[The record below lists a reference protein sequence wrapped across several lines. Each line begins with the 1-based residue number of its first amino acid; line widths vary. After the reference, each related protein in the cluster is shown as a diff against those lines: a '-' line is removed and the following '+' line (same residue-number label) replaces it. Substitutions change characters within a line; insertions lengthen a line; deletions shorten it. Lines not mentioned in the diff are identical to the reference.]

1 MENMKNIL
9 CYGDSN
15 THGTKPID
23 FDMLDVDFIPSTYRY
38 PEEKRWTTI
47 MQKGLGDNYNIIVEG
62 LNGRCTVFD
71 DPVEGIHKNG
81 STYLLP
87 CLESH
92 APLDLVILTL
102 GTNDLKN
109 RFSVTAFEVA
119 LGIGK
124 IIDIIK
130 KSGSG
135 PDGSCPEILI
145 VCPPPLGKLSHLS
158 EILVGGQEKSLELDK
173 NFKKV
178 AKLNNC
184 HYFNLGRIIKTSSK
198 DGVHY
203 DQEELVKIGENLA
216 LKVKEIFGQ

>member
-1 MENMKNIL
+1 MKNIL

-15 THGTKPID
+15 THGTRPID

-38 PEEKRWTTI
+38 PPEKRWTTI
-47 MQKGLGDNYNIIVEG
+47 LQNELGEDYNIIVEG
-62 LNGRCTVFD
+62 LNGRNTVFD

-81 STYLLP
+81 STYLIP

-92 APLDLVILTL
+92 APLDLVMVAL

-109 RFSVTAFEVA
+109 RFSVTAFEIA
-119 LGIGK
+119 MGIGVL
-124 IIDIIK
+124 IDIIK

-135 PDGSCPEILI
+135 PGGSCPEILI

-158 EILVGGQEKSLELDK
+158 QILIGGQEKSRELDK

-178 AKLNNC
+178 AKLNSC
-184 HYFNLGRIIKTSSK
+184 HYFNLGGLIKTSSK

-203 DQEELVKIGENLA
+203 DEEELVKIGKSLA
-216 LKVKEIFGQ
+216 VKVKEIL

>member
-1 MENMKNIL
+1 MKNIL

-23 FDMLDVDFIPSTYRY
+23 FDLLDVDFIPSTYRY
-38 PEEKRWTTI
+38 PEGKRWTTI
-47 MQKGLGDNYNIIVEG
+47 LQKELGNKYNVIVEG

-81 STYLLP
+81 STYLVP

-92 APLDLVILTL
+92 APLDLVIVTL

-109 RFSVTAFEVA
+109 RFSVTAFEIA
-119 LGIGK
+119 MGIGTL
-124 IIDIIK
+124 IDIIK

-135 PDGSCPEILI
+135 PGGTIPEILI
-145 VCPPPLGKLSHLS
+145 VCPPPLGELSYLS

-173 NFKKV
+173 YYKKI
-178 AKLNNC
+178 ARLNKC
-184 HYFNLGRIIKTSSK
+184 HYYNLGERIITSEV

-203 DQEELVKIGENLA
+203 DEEELVKIGNSLA
-216 LKVKEIFGQ
+216 GKAREIFGE

>member
-1 MENMKNIL
+1 L
-9 CYGDSN
+9 
-15 THGTKPID
+15 
-23 FDMLDVDFIPSTYRY
+23 LDVDFIPCTYRY

-47 MQKGLGDNYNIIVEG
+47 LQKELGNRYNIIPEG

-71 DPVEGIHKNG
+71 DPVEGFHKNG
-81 STYLLP
+81 STYLVP

-92 APLDLVILTL
+92 APLDLVIVTL

-109 RFSVTAFEVA
+109 RFAVTAFEIA
-119 LGIGK
+119 MGIGTL
-124 IIDIIK
+124 IDIIK

-145 VCPPPLGKLSHLS
+145 VCPPPLGELSYLS

-173 NFKKV
+173 YYKKITR
-178 AKLNNC
+178 LNKC
-184 HYFNLGRIIKTSSK
+184 HYLNLGEIIVTSEI

-203 DQEELVKIGENLA
+203 DEQELEKIGKSLA
-216 LKVKEIFGQ
+216 GKVKEIFG